1 MENEQTPQ
9 EEKPP
14 EQLSRFFKKF
24 TVDGEIL
31 VEKKTTGEYL
41 DYPLKTEDLLPLP
54 AKFKGSH
61 ASEIALFH
69 SLVMMIKKNHPKRE
83 VPITRKNFLQAGA
96 DPKIIR
102 ELIEFGLLAEDVIA
116 LVRPDGT
123 NPGSRACVYYTPQ
136 GRAYIRSKLDP
147 NYALTEYK

>member
-1 MENEQTPQ
+1 
-9 EEKPP
+9 
-14 EQLSRFFKKF
+14 
-24 TVDGEIL
+24 
-31 VEKKTTGEYL
+31 
-41 DYPLKTEDLLPLP
+41 
-54 AKFKGSH
+54 
-61 ASEIALFH
+61 
-69 SLVMMIKKNHPKRE
+69 MIKKNHPKRE

-102 ELIEFGLLAEDVIA
+102 ELIEFGLLAEDLIA